1 MPTIAEIRQ
10 KYPQYS
16 DMSDAELAGALH
28 KKYYSDMPVSDFMS
42 KIGMGSGLPSDDA
55 VSVARTGVGGL
66 IEGIPVV
73 GPYIRSGVEKAAA
86 GTVAAFS
93 DRTYDDVLRQIQQMN
108 IEEKAENPITDK
120 GAQIAGAVAGTL
132 PLVAAAPGLM
142 GASGSLLTRTAASG
156 LSSSALSGAD
166 TAVRTDGDLEKTA
179 DAMKWGLGLGL
190 AAPAAGMAIGKAVE
204 PIGRWVRPPSRAQSA
219 IARAASADGV
229 DDIATKL
236 ADLGDNAMVMDLG
249 PNLQRQ
255 AGALASL
262 PGEAQQTIRS
272 AVSQR
277 QAQAGSRIASSL
289 DEAIGQNV
297 DTIALADDIIA
308 KRSAASAPLYEAAY
322 GKTVPFTKELE
333 TLLKRPS
340 MDRALKKAQE
350 LAADEGIAWKP
361 TPDVRQ
367 LDLTKR
373 ALDDVISAA
382 KRAGSNNEAR
392 ILQQQ
397 KDMLVGM
404 IDDAVPEYAAARK
417 AFSGPSSVLDALE
430 EGQSVFKRSMTPN
443 QLRTSLLK
451 MDEGQKEAFM
461 QGGRAAVAD
470 VMGTARNDA
479 LAARNLFSQG
489 YNKEKLELLVGA
501 EEAKRMLSA
510 LDAET
515 AFARTRDV
523 VTGNSES
530 AARLAAQN
538 DVTVGKSGDGIFKMA
553 ANMRFGDAAG
563 AVLDKITGGIRS
575 ASQQRGNQE
584 LARILTADAIS
595 PQEATQAIKLVQEAA
610 KRGEI
615 AADEARRLIQA
626 IPVAGSQRR

>member
-1 MPTIAEIRQ
+1 
-10 KYPQYS
+10 
-16 DMSDAELAGALH
+16 
-28 KKYYSDMPVSDFMS
+28 
-42 KIGMGSGLPSDDA
+42 
-55 VSVARTGVGGL
+55 
-66 IEGIPVV
+66 
-73 GPYIRSGVEKAAA
+73 
-86 GTVAAFS
+86 
-93 DRTYDDVLRQIQQMN
+93 
-108 IEEKAENPITDK
+108 
-120 GAQIAGAVAGTL
+120 
-132 PLVAAAPGLM
+132 
-142 GASGSLLTRTAASG
+142 
-156 LSSSALSGAD
+156 
-166 TAVRTDGDLEKTA
+166 
-179 DAMKWGLGLGL
+179 
-190 AAPAAGMAIGKAVE
+190 
-204 PIGRWVRPPSRAQSA
+204 
-219 IARAASADGV
+219 
-229 DDIATKL
+229 
-236 ADLGDNAMVMDLG
+236 MDLG

-308 KRSAASAPLYEAAY
+308 KRAAASAPLYEAAY
-322 GKTVPFTKELE
+322 GKSVPFTKELE

-489 YNKEKLELLVGA
+489 YNKEKLELLVGP
-501 EEAKRMLSA
+501 EEAKRMLGA
-510 LDAET
+510 LDAEA

-575 ASQQRGNQE
+575 ASQERGNQE

-615 AADEARRLIQA
+615 AADEARLLIQA
-626 IPVAGSQRR
+626 IPVAGSQQR